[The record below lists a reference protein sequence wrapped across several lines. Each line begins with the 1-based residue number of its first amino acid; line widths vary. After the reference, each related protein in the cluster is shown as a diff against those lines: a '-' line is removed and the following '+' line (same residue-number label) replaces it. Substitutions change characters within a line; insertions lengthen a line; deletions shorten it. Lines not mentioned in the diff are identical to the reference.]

1 MTLTAVQRRA
11 LLESDADTGQLSARE
26 PTCAALARQ
35 GLAVRYGRTGGY
47 YLTQEGRRVRTELAR
62 VELPAP
68 ESAAAPAIAPGPEP
82 AAAPERGFAA
92 DDGHGTGTAAPRR
105 AAEVA
110 SAWSGL
116 LEIRRVLQDGDTT
129 RPAPWERERL
139 VHAVALALE
148 AAAGPRPGATP
159 PGGPRP
165 PDTPSRPPPRAGS
178 PRCPGTPPS
187 RTPPPAPPSPSWPG
201 ARTSWRRTAG
211 SARSTTTAGGGRS
224 CWSRPAGP
232 EGAGWR
238 QRP

>member
-11 LLESDADTGQLSARE
+11 LLESDANTGQLSARE

-68 ESAAAPAIAPGPEP
+68 ASGAAPAAAPGPEP
-82 AAAPERGFAA
+82 APVPERGFAA

-148 AAAGPRPGATP
+148 AAG
-159 PGGPRP
+159 RP
-165 PDTPSRPPPRAGS
+165 PSGRDAAGRPSASGYAVAPAAQSGVVEVSWHFPENAAESAADDPAAGTAEAELARCQGVLEAYGWQCTLHHDRRRRAFLLVS
-178 PRCPGTPPS
+178 PR
-187 RTPPPAPPSPSWPG
+187 RA
-201 ARTSWRRTAG
+201 
-211 SARSTTTAGGGRS
+211 
-224 CWSRPAGP
+224 
-232 EGAGWR
+232 
-238 QRP
+238 

>member
-26 PTCAALARQ
+26 PTCAALTRQ

-62 VELPAP
+62 GEIP
-68 ESAAAPAIAPGPEP
+68 EAGTGTAAEEAPAEAP
-82 AAAPERGFAA
+82 ARDAERGFAA
-92 DDGHGTGTAAPRR
+92 DDGHGTAGAAPGR

-116 LEIRRVLQDGDTT
+116 LEIRRVLQDGDTA

-148 AAAGPRPGATP
+148 ADGRPPSARDAAGRPSVTGYAVGPSAQSGVAEVSWHSPAGAA
-159 PGGPRP
+159 PGTAEAELDRCRRVLEAYGWQSTLHHDR
-165 PDTPSRPPPRAGS
+165 RRRAFLLVS
-178 PRCPGTPPS
+178 PR
-187 RTPPPAPPSPSWPG
+187 RA
-201 ARTSWRRTAG
+201 
-211 SARSTTTAGGGRS
+211 
-224 CWSRPAGP
+224 
-232 EGAGWR
+232 
-238 QRP
+238 